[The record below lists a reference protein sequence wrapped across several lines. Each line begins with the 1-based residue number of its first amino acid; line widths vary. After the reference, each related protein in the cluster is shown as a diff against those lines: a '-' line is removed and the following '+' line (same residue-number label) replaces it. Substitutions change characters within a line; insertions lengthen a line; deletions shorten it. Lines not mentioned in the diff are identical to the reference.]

1 MSNTR
6 RTAKDPAVRPADPA
20 MAAGDP
26 AMFSSLTSG
35 ENQIL
40 THHLTS
46 GWYKQAA
53 VYPVLSEPW
62 KETSAVLGDLG
73 AAWRIGW
80 QAEHEPEAG
89 Q

>member
-1 MSNTR
+1 MNDTQPGTSRLALPN
-6 RTAKDPAVRPADPA
+6 DPV
-20 MAAGDP
+20 MAASNP
-26 AMFSSLTSG
+26 AMFALLTTG

-40 THHLTS
+40 SHHLTS

-53 VYPVLSEPW
+53 VYPTLSEPW
-62 KETSAVLGDLG
+62 KETSVVLGDLHRAHQ
-73 AAWRIGW
+73 AAYR